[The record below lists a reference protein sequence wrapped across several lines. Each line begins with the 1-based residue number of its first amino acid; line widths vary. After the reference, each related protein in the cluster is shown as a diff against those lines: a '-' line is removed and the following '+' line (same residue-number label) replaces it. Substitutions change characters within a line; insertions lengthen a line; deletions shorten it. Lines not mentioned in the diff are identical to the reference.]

1 MHTTKPAA
9 RLSLSFLLFFTTLT
23 VYDKIMIVRKGNV
36 LVILAVIF
44 FVAIGAEGYFY
55 WQNRQKLGQKT
66 SVVDIGN
73 IPTKSFTP
81 SVTYLPTKTPTPSIV
96 VIDKASGLK
105 IFANT
110 KYGFELKYP
119 AEWEFKPCQD
129 IQCGSFTEIST
140 GKTLIDLEVFDNQCG
155 VTMEPSF
162 MNAEKATRC
171 LCASGGVIGAIE
183 CDNPS
188 GNKTIT
194 NKNGVT
200 GYYFFLRELLN
211 DNPRRIRGPYIV
223 VFFPKPVLRRV
234 LYEYGLYFEVL
245 DKSVLSKFEQV
256 FQTFKLTN

>member
-55 WQNRQKLGQKT
+55 WQNRQKPEQKIP
-66 SVVDIGN
+66 VVN
-73 IPTKSFTP
+73 IPTRS
-81 SVTYLPTKTPTPSIV
+81 PTPSIV
-96 VIDKASGLK
+96 VTDKKSGWK
-105 IFANT
+105 IYTNT
-110 KYGFELKYP
+110 KYGFEFKYP
-119 AEWEFKPCQD
+119 AEWEFKSSYKD
-129 IQCGSFTEIST
+129 MLLGLFTEIST
-140 GKTLIDLEVFDNQCG
+140 SKWLIGLEGFDNDYEVC
-155 VTMEPSF
+155 MEPSF
-162 MNAEKATRC
+162 LNAEKAARNF
-171 LCASGGVIGAIE
+171 CASGGVIGFIE
-183 CDNPS
+183 CDNS
-188 GNKTIT
+188 LGRKTIT

-223 VFFPKPVLRRV
+223 VFFPKPVFSGGG
-234 LYEYGLYFEVL
+234 LYECGLYFEVL
-245 DKSVLSKFEQV
+245 DKNVLSKFEQV